1 MAVDHAQV
9 FQGLGVAVELMGG
22 GEGVKVEVRPML
34 ELGLQRG
41 PLPLEQALRLH
52 ILLADLG
59 LALDDDRDPHLRLRH
74 VQLGLQ
80 APGLFQ
86 RDLQG
91 LGVVVLHDAPV
102 DVQDAGV
109 ELGVD
114 HAEVAQAGALVL
126 ALLPVV
132 EPDDQIVVDF
142 LQFSHSACPSF
153 LCALPSSGRV
163 GLPPATPSRA
173 FRLIRFWAP
182 GRPARQL
189 AAPSPRPGPSLR
201 GSGRRSP

>member
-1 MAVDHAQV
+1 
-9 FQGLGVAVELMGG
+9 
-22 GEGVKVEVRPML
+22 ML

-52 ILLADLG
+52 VLLADLG
-59 LALDDDRDPHLRLRH
+59 LALDDDGDLHLWLHH

-80 APGLFQ
+80 TPGLFQ

-91 LGVVVLHDAPV
+91 LDVVVLHGAPV

-126 ALLPVV
+126 ALLPVI
-132 EPDDQIVVDF
+132 EPDDQITVDLF
-142 LQFSHSACPSF
+142 HFSHSACPSF

-163 GLPPATPSRA
+163 GLPDALTGVSAYSLLGSRA
-173 FRLIRFWAP
+173 SRAL
-182 GRPARQL
+182 ARCSISSAL
-189 AAPSPRPGPSLR
+189 VFSAR
-201 GSGRRSP
+201 